1 MAGRMPQRVSSVAHG
16 TIPCLSP
23 GGESM
28 TEKSTIIVKPS
39 AARQFESFWERG
51 KVLFFSAPCGIG
63 KMALA
68 DTLLERYPVLR
79 LHAGEASFTLPSL
92 EDAWQTLLIDDLQYM
107 QEEQDWQALCAQIRE
122 STWRRFSSAAQNT

>member
-1 MAGRMPQRVSSVAHG
+1 
-16 TIPCLSP
+16 
-23 GGESM
+23 M
-28 TEKSTIIVKPS
+28 TEKSTIIVKLS

-68 DTLLERYPVLR
+68 DTLLEGYPVPR

-107 QEEQDWQALCAQIRE
+107 QEEQDWQALRALIRE

>member
-1 MAGRMPQRVSSVAHG
+1 
-16 TIPCLSP
+16 
-23 GGESM
+23 M

-68 DTLLERYPVLR
+68 DTLLEGYPVLR
-79 LHAGEASFTLPSL
+79 LHAGGAGL
-92 EDAWQTLLIDDLQYM
+92 AGAC
-107 QEEQDWQALCAQIRE
+107 ALIRE
-122 STWRRFSSAAQNT
+122 STGRRFSSAAQNT

>member
-1 MAGRMPQRVSSVAHG
+1 
-16 TIPCLSP
+16 
-23 GGESM
+23 M

-68 DTLLERYPVLR
+68 DTLLEGYSVLR
-79 LHAGEASFTLPSL
+79 LHAGGAGLAGAVRADPGEHRAALFVCRAKHLTSAVQSCNLSL
-92 EDAWQTLLIDDLQYM
+92 VKEL
-107 QEEQDWQALCAQIRE
+107 
-122 STWRRFSSAAQNT
+122 

>member
-39 AARQFESFWERG
+39 A
-51 KVLFFSAPCGIG
+51 FSAPCGIG

>member
-1 MAGRMPQRVSSVAHG
+1 
-16 TIPCLSP
+16 
-23 GGESM
+23 M

-107 QEEQDWQALCAQIRE
+107 QEEQGEHLAALFVCR
-122 STWRRFSSAAQNT
+122 TKHLTSAVKSCNLSFG

>member
-1 MAGRMPQRVSSVAHG
+1 
-16 TIPCLSP
+16 
-23 GGESM
+23 M
-28 TEKSTIIVKPS
+28 TEKSTIIVKLS

-51 KVLFFSAPCGIG
+51 KVLFFSAPCGIA

-68 DTLLERYPVLR
+68 DTLLEGYPVLR

-107 QEEQDWQALCAQIRE
+107 QEEQDWQALCVLIRE
-122 STWRRFSSAAQNT
+122 STGRRFSSAAQNT

>member
-1 MAGRMPQRVSSVAHG
+1 
-16 TIPCLSP
+16 
-23 GGESM
+23 M

-68 DTLLERYPVLR
+68 DTLLERYPVLL
-79 LHAGEASFTLPSL
+79 LHAGVVSFTLPSR

-107 QEEQDWQALCAQIRE
+107 QEEQDWQAPCALIRE

>member
-1 MAGRMPQRVSSVAHG
+1 
-16 TIPCLSP
+16 
-23 GGESM
+23 M

-92 EDAWQTLLIDDLQYM
+92 EDAWQTLLIDDLQY
-107 QEEQDWQALCAQIRE
+107 RR
-122 STWRRFSSAAQNT
+122 SRTGRRFVRRSGRAPGGAFRLPHKTLDKCGAIM

>member
-1 MAGRMPQRVSSVAHG
+1 
-16 TIPCLSP
+16 
-23 GGESM
+23 M

-79 LHAGEASFTLPSL
+79 LHA
-92 EDAWQTLLIDDLQYM
+92 
-107 QEEQDWQALCAQIRE
+107 
-122 STWRRFSSAAQNT
+122 

>member
-1 MAGRMPQRVSSVAHG
+1 MRKLVSILLAAMML
-16 TIPCLSP
+16 LSTVP
-23 GGESM
+23 
-28 TEKSTIIVKPS
+28 
-39 AARQFESFWERG
+39 
-51 KVLFFSAPCGIG
+51 
-63 KMALA
+63 ALA

>member
-1 MAGRMPQRVSSVAHG
+1 
-16 TIPCLSP
+16 
-23 GGESM
+23 M

-79 LHAGEASFTLPSL
+79 LQAGEASFTLPSL
-92 EDAWQTLLIDDLQYM
+92 EDAWQTLLLMIS
-107 QEEQDWQALCAQIRE
+107 
-122 STWRRFSSAAQNT
+122 STCRRSRTGRRFARRSGRAPGGAFRLPHKTLDKCGAIM